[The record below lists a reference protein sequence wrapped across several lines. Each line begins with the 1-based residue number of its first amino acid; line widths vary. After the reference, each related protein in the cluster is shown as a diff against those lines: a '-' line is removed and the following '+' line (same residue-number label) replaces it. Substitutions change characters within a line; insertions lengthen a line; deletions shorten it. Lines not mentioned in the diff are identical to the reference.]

1 MTEKWDAIYNANG
14 IQIMWIII
22 FDSLGKKNE
31 WKSTRRA
38 TRQPVYFIMRL
49 LFKACQ
55 HVRRGTRRDCC
66 KIFHVHYVLYMRKYD
81 AFLKT
86 ITQKKGRFR
95 KVFPFPWE
103 SFLAFLVITV
113 CLVLPVTNNACT
125 YALLR
130 RKEADQQRTEME

>member
-1 MTEKWDAIYNANG
+1 MRCNIQCQWHTNNVNHHFWFSRKEEWMEKYTTRNPPARIFYHAIT
-14 IQIMWIII
+14 IQ
-22 FDSLGKKNE
+22 
-31 WKSTRRA
+31 
-38 TRQPVYFIMRL
+38 
-49 LFKACQ
+49 ACQ

-66 KIFHVHYVLYMRKYD
+66 KIFKVFHVHYVLYMRKYD

-86 ITQKKGRFR
+86 ITQKKIRFR

-103 SFLAFLVITV
+103 SLLAFLVITV